1 VRVFVAGATGAIGQP
16 LVRMLLESGH
26 EVTGMTRSEER
37 AERLRAVGAS
47 AVVAD
52 ALDAEAVR
60 EAMVAAAPE
69 AVVHQ
74 LTDLPHEFSMRYGY
88 GQTSRL
94 RTEGTR
100 NLLDGAR
107 AADARRFVAQSI
119 AFVYSAK
126 APAAADEDAP
136 TVAGTS
142 EFGEAVDAVLEL
154 EHAVTTEAS
163 MDGLALRYGFFY
175 GPGTW
180 FARGTKLARQ
190 VERRRYP
197 IVGKGEGVFSFIHVD
212 DAAAATIAAL
222 AEGAPGVYNV
232 VDDDPAAMR
241 DWLPVFTD
249 ALGAKPPRRVP
260 MWLARLVAGSN
271 ASMAGSQMRGASNE
285 KAKRELGWRPRY
297 ATWRVGFREG
307 LG

>member
-1 VRVFVAGATGAIGQP
+1 VRVFVAGATGAIGRP
-16 LVRMLLESGH
+16 LVRMLLDAGH
-26 EVTGMTRSEER
+26 EVTGMTRSEEG
-37 AERLRAVGAS
+37 AQALRAAGAD

-60 EAMVAAAPE
+60 SAMAEAAPE
-69 AVVHQ
+69 GVVHQ
-74 LTDLPHEFSMRYGY
+74 LTDLPREWQMKPDRS
-88 GQTSRL
+88 QTLRL
-94 RTEGTR
+94 RTDGTH
-100 NLLDGAR
+100 NLLEGAR
-107 AADARRFVAQSI
+107 AAGARRFVSQSI
-119 AFVYSAK
+119 AFLYGPK

-136 TVAGTS
+136 TRAGTP
-142 EFGEAVDAVLEL
+142 GLGKDVDAVLEM
-154 EHAVTTEAS
+154 EHVVTTEES

-197 IVGKGEGVFSFIHVD
+197 IVGDGGGIFSFIHVD

-222 AEGAPGVYNV
+222 EEGAPGVYNV
-232 VDDDPAAMR
+232 ADDDPAPMR
-241 DWLPVFTD
+241 EWLTAFAD
-249 ALGAKPPRRVP
+249 ALDAKPPRRVP
-260 MWLARLVAGSN
+260 LWLAKLVAGEE
-271 ASMAGSQMRGASNE
+271 ARWAAEMRGASNE
-285 KAKRELGWRPRY
+285 KAKRELGWKPRY